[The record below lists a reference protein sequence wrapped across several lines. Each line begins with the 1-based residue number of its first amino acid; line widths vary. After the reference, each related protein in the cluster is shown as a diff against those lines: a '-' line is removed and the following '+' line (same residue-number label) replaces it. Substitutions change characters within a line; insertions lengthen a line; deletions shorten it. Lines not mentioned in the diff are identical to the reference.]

1 MGSMMALAAAATVS
15 SRFSY
20 SETLISSLPTIFFV
34 ALSMVMT
41 PMLAKAVPVDW
52 MASPFGPA
60 VMTVWEWPSMMKSM
74 PCTFLARS

>member
-1 MGSMMALAAAATVS
+1 MTDLPSIFSLCQMAL
-15 SRFSY
+15 
-20 SETLISSLPTIFFV
+20 SSLPTIFFV

>member
-1 MGSMMALAAAATVS
+1 MTDLPSAF
-15 SRFSY
+15 FSVCQMV
-20 SETLISSLPTIFFV
+20 LSSLPTIFFV

-74 PCTFLARS
+74 PFTFLARS